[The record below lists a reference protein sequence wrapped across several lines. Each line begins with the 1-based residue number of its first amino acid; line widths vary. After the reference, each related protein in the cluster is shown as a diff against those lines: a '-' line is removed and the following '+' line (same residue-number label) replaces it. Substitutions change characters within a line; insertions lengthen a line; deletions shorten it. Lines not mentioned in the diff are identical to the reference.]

1 MAEKSEIKEPAGFE
15 GSEKPGA
22 KGTGERAG
30 KSAGT
35 EIRESR
41 IKDIVTVCVMAA
53 FFLVFFVWCLF
64 KPADETSDSERRK
77 LAAMPEFKLSSVLSG
92 KFMQDFED
100 YATDQFP
107 LRNGFR
113 TIKSYTA
120 FYLLWQRDVGGIYL
134 RDGYASKLEY
144 PLNTDS
150 LDNAAARFGH
160 IYDKYL
166 SGKNVNIYMSVIPDK
181 NYFLAGQNG
190 YPVMDYGK
198 MVSYLREKTGYM
210 QYIDIFDCLELSD
223 YYRTD
228 THWRQEKIVDVA
240 QKLGEGMGVTLSG
253 QYDTRLL
260 DKPFYGVYYGQSA
273 LPLPAEQLY
282 YLDSDIIGSCK
293 VYDYETNSD
302 AEVYDMEKAQG
313 KDPYE
318 IFLSGPKSLMAIE
331 NPAGPAD
338 RRLIIFR
345 DSFGSSIAPLLIE
358 GYGEIVLVDIRY
370 LSSDML
376 GNFMDFDNSDVLF
389 LYSTLVL
396 NNSVTMK

>member
-1 MAEKSEIKEPAGFE
+1 MTERFGIKEC
-15 GSEKPGA
+15 
-22 KGTGERAG
+22 
-30 KSAGT
+30 
-35 EIRESR
+35 R

-53 FFLVFFVWCLF
+53 FFLGFFIWCLF
-64 KPADETSDSERRK
+64 KPADEASDSERRK
-77 LAAMPEFKLSSVLSG
+77 LATMPAFSLSSVLSG
-92 KFMQDFED
+92 KFMQDFES

-120 FYLLWQRDVGGIYL
+120 FYLLGQRDVGGIYL

-150 LDNAAARFGH
+150 LDNAAAKFER

-166 SGKNVNIYMSVIPDK
+166 SGKNVNIYLSVIPDK

-190 YPVMDYGK
+190 YPVMDYDRL
-198 MVSYLREKTGYM
+198 VSYLREKTGYM

-228 THWRQEKIVDVA
+228 THWRQEKIADVA
-240 QKLGEGMGVTLSG
+240 GKLGEGMGVTLSG
-253 QYDTRLL
+253 EYTTKLL
-260 DKPFYGVYYGQSA
+260 DTPFYGVYYGQSA
-273 LPLPAEQLY
+273 LPLPPEELY
-282 YLDSDIIGSCK
+282 YLDSDIIGSCR
-293 VYDYETNSD
+293 VYDYEVN
-302 AEVYDMEKAQG
+302 AETVVYDMEKARG
-313 KDPYE
+313 RDPYE
-318 IFLSGPKSLMAIE
+318 IFLAGPKSLMRIE
-331 NPAGPAD
+331 NPAGPSD
-338 RRLIIFR
+338 RRLIVFR

-358 GYGEIVLVDIRY
+358 GYGEVILADIRY

-376 GNFMDFDNSDVLF
+376 GGFIDFDNSDVLF

-396 NNSVTMK
+396 NNSVTLK